1 MEVLELIDKLK
12 ENYSVEYIAKYLY
25 HEYPMYAM
33 DLSEYIQTESKAD
46 YYAYTKETNEPRI

>member
-12 ENYSVEYIAKYLY
+12 ENYSVEYIAKCLY

-46 YYAYTKETNEPRI
+46 YYACMEEANEPRI